1 MFPGDMPISLA
12 LCEGSSAQGTTSTR
26 ISEAAQARS
35 CLKGMQGNMVIH
47 ISFPLFLYWRLLA
60 LNQAI
65 SRYIHIEIDVN
76 SSLYI

>member
-47 ISFPLFLYWRLLA
+47 ISFPLFLY
-60 LNQAI
+60 
-65 SRYIHIEIDVN
+65 
-76 SSLYI
+76 